1 MRRYV
6 YYLIIVNML
15 GYSISAGH
23 KILLNLKEEGAL
35 LAIVLSV
42 FFGFF
47 IFFGFIRF
55 FQTVPGKDLPEVLGE
70 RFPKWIVTIILTMIA
85 IVWFSAGLVSLITF
99 IFTLKRFLTP
109 ETPIL
114 FMMVIFLIFTTF
126 GMLLKTKS
134 VLYTLEIVLII
145 TFPFLILL
153 LLKALTSDEF
163 ELEYVKE
170 AVMHIVHFPNY
181 SVMANALYVYLGIT
195 NLIIFNNQFQEHN
208 LKFTWKDYFLSLFLC
223 FGTLLASFFIPIGLL
238 GFENIDTVPYP
249 MITASD
255 ALLMPLGVVE
265 RVLFVA
271 LIISIFTTFL
281 SILLHW
287 HVVIQIVK
295 KLIKSKK
302 FVWNNI
308 NFLLLGV
315 ISIFWIVSIYLI
327 TVLNENKLLVFSENF
342 NNIIPMFFSLM
353 FVLFYVLKRRAK
365 Q

>member
-6 YYLIIVNML
+6 YYIIIVNML

-35 LAIVLSV
+35 LAILLSV

-55 FQTVPGKDLPEVLGE
+55 FQTVPGKDLPEVLLE
-70 RFPKWIVTIILTMIA
+70 RFPKWLSTILLTLISF
-85 IVWFSAGLVSLITF
+85 VWFFAGLISLTTF

-109 ETPIL
+109 ETPIF

-170 AVMHIVHFPNY
+170 AAMHIIHFPNY
-181 SVMANALYVYLGIT
+181 SAIANSLYVYLGIT
-195 NLIIFNNQFQEHN
+195 NLIIFNNQFQEHK
-208 LKFTWKDYFLSLFLC
+208 LKFTWKDYSLSLFLC
-223 FGTLLASFFIPIGLL
+223 FGTLLISFFIPIGLL

-249 MITASD
+249 MITTSD
-255 ALLMPLGVVE
+255 ALRMPLGVIE

-281 SILLHW
+281 SIILHW
-287 HVVIQIVK
+287 HVVIQIMK
-295 KLIKSKK
+295 KLIKTKR
-302 FVWNNI
+302 FVWKKV
-308 NFLLLGV
+308 NFLFIGI
-315 ISIFWIVSIYLI
+315 ISIFWVTCIYLVM
-327 TVLNENKLLVFSENF
+327 VLNENQLLNLSKYF
-342 NNIIPMFFSLM
+342 NNIIPIFFSFM
-353 FVLFYVLKRRAK
+353 FVLFYVLKRRAR